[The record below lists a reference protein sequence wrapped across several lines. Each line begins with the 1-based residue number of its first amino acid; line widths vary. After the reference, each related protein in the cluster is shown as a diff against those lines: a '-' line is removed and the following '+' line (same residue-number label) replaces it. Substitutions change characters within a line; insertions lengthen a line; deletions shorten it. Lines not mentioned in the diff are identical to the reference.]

1 MAAAPRQY
9 APIRTI
15 GTRGCSAARRYFS
28 SISIPPT
35 SPAARL

>member
-15 GTRGCSAARRYFS
+15 GTCGRSAARLYFI

-35 SPAARL
+35 NPAARL